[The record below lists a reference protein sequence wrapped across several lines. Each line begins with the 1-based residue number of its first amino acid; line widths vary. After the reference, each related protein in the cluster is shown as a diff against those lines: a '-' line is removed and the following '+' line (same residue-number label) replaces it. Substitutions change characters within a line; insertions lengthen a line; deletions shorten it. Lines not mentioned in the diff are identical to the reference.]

1 MAKENA
7 DIPKLSFEAAL
18 GELEEIVSKL
28 EAGEVDLEAS
38 IALYARG
45 DALRAHCD
53 AKLADATAR
62 IEKVVAKGGD
72 VSTEPF
78 DAD

>member
-1 MAKENA
+1 MAKENS
-7 DIPKLSFEAAL
+7 DIAKLTFEAAL
-18 GELEEIVSKL
+18 GELEDIVSKL
-28 EAGEVDLEAS
+28 EAGTVDLEAS

-62 IEKVVAKGGD
+62 IEKVVKKGEGIA
-72 VSTEPF
+72 TEPF
-78 DAD
+78 DAE